1 MSLEPNKPDNQTKKE
16 PAVLSEDTI
25 TTDKCLAD
33 FCMKGG
39 SGLIIGSVFTLFFTR
54 PQTYPIWLG
63 LGFGMGMAYDC
74 CQARW
79 SEQQYSNELSF
90 HKRSPSGNRF

>member
-1 MSLEPNKPDNQTKKE
+1 MTHEPQKVVK
-16 PAVLSEDTI
+16 PAVKETPAVSEETR

-39 SGLIIGSVFTLFFTR
+39 SGLIVGCAFTLFFTR

-63 LGFGMGMAYDC
+63 LGIGMGVAYDC
-74 CQARW
+74 CQSRW
-79 SEQQYSNELSF
+79 NQQ
-90 HKRSPSGNRF
+90 

>member
-1 MSLEPNKPDNQTKKE
+1 MSHGPDKPEKQATTETPALTK
-16 PAVLSEDTI
+16 DTI

-33 FCMKGG
+33 FCLKGG

-63 LGFGMGMAYDC
+63 LGVGMGIAYDC
-74 CQARW
+74 CQDRW
-79 SEQQYSNELSF
+79 NQQ
-90 HKRSPSGNRF
+90 

>member
-1 MSLEPNKPDNQTKKE
+1 MSHDPQKPAKQPIRESPVVTAE
-16 PAVLSEDTI
+16 TI

-33 FCMKGG
+33 FCLKGG

-79 SEQQYSNELSF
+79 NQQ
-90 HKRSPSGNRF
+90 

>member
-1 MSLEPNKPDNQTKKE
+1 MSHETHSTDKE
-16 PAVLSEDTI
+16 VEKQAPVLAAEDI
-25 TTDKCLAD
+25 IMDKCLAD
-33 FCMKGG
+33 FCLKGG
-39 SGLIIGSVFTLFFTR
+39 SGLVIGGVFTLFFTR

-79 SEQQYSNELSF
+79 NQQ
-90 HKRSPSGNRF
+90 

>member
-1 MSLEPNKPDNQTKKE
+1 MSHDPQKPDKQPKKE
-16 PAVLSEDTI
+16 PPVVTAETI
-25 TTDKCLAD
+25 TMDKCIAD
-33 FCMKGG
+33 FCLKGG

-63 LGFGMGMAYDC
+63 MGFGMGVAYDC

-79 SEQQYSNELSF
+79 NQQ
-90 HKRSPSGNRF
+90 